1 MGRIGIISPIK
12 KDYSGSLGQTTESS
26 LALKGLSRIPGTKVS
41 KLPYKEL
48 SGKYRTGL
56 DENAAYIKRI
66 QDPTERELEIK
77 RIKELREKLEEALG
91 VDLGPRSDYWNY
103 AKANRDNEEQHVK
116 LIQLMD
122 KDNVFLLD
130 DPHQELAFTWLKAH
144 PSIASSLEAWERGEF
159 PADTVFYVVD
169 KDMEN
174 NVLYKRKKKINDA
187 IVKLTS
193 MTIDKKRKVARQ
205 LGLPVSD
212 NTTEETVY
220 NLIDNE
226 LKQTEFKSGKHQGL
240 NPVEVF
246 TRFADMKDNILAAKD
261 LVKQAL
267 IFNIYREKPSGI
279 ITRGEAEVAK
289 SEEELVK
296 LLVDEDNQD
305 MLIELENDIKS
316 KKLLAV

>member
-12 KDYSGSLGQTTESS
+12 KDFSGSLGQTTESS
-26 LALKGLSRIPGTKVS
+26 LAAKGLSRIPGTKVS

-56 DENAAYIKRI
+56 DPNAAYINRI
-66 QDPTERELEIK
+66 QDKAEREAEIE
-77 RIKELREKLEEALG
+77 RITKLKAKLEDALG

-122 KDNVFLLD
+122 KDNIFLLD

-159 PADTVFYVVD
+159 PSDTVFYVVD

-205 LGLPVSD
+205 LGLPVVDS
-212 NTTEETVY
+212 TTEETVY

-267 IFNIYREKPSGI
+267 LFNIYREKPSGA

-289 SEEELVK
+289 SEDELVK